1 MKAYEANVLE
11 GTINYKPSIGAATQT
26 GQTEPITIDIDIRY
40 VSLFHGQDEADDK
53 R

>member
-1 MKAYEANVLE
+1 MV
-11 GTINYKPSIGAATQT
+11 NYKPSIGAAAQT

-40 VSLFHGQDEADDK
+40 VSQLHGQDEADEK